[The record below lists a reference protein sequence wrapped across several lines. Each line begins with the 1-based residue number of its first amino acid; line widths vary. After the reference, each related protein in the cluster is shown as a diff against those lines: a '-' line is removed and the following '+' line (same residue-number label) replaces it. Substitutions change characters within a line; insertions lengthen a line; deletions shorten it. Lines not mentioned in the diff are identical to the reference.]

1 MVDAGALA
9 ATGEAQ
15 PRVLV
20 VDYDEEL
27 SRAISGKLPGGRW
40 LVRRA
45 ASVNDALAELDG
57 TDFDLLVSDL
67 DFTGFEVCRRALAT
81 HPDLPV
87 AVSAERTSRDAMTAA
102 LGAGAC
108 EYLEKPIS
116 NAALRPLIHRAIR
129 HASDRHARRV
139 PERNPL
145 PEIIGES
152 ASIRSACALAAR
164 VAPSDAS
171 VLVTGESGTG
181 KELFARAIHR
191 ESGRRGAFVPVN
203 CAAVSEQLLESELF
217 GHVRG
222 AFTDAKSS
230 RSGLF
235 VEADGGTLFLDE
247 IGEMPVA
254 MQTKL
259 LRALQERRV
268 RPVGGT
274 HEVAFDAR
282 IVTATNKNIEA
293 ELKAGRFR
301 EDLFYRI
308 NVVQIAVPPL
318 RARGDDIRMLAQALP
333 AIRRA
338 RAPASGFSPWQVGSS
353 PSSRRIRFPG
363 TCES

>member
-45 ASVNDALAELDG
+45 ASVNERTGGVDG

-217 GHVRG
+217 GHEKRRVHRRPGVQRARLVRARRPRHALPG
-222 AFTDAKSS
+222 RD
-230 RSGLF
+230 RRHQ
-235 VEADGGTLFLDE
+235 
-247 IGEMPVA
+247 PVA
-254 MQTKL
+254 TQAKL
-259 LRALQERRV
+259 LRVLQER
-268 RPVGGT
+268 GSSSGS
-274 HEVAFDAR
+274 AAR
-282 IVTATNKNIEA
+282 TKWPST
-293 ELKAGRFR
+293 
-301 EDLFYRI
+301 
-308 NVVQIAVPPL
+308 
-318 RARGDDIRMLAQALP
+318 
-333 AIRRA
+333 
-338 RAPASGFSPWQVGSS
+338 PAS
-353 PSSRRIRFPG
+353 
-363 TCES
+363 